1 LSTEKSPSRPWTRAR
16 AAGTELL
23 VIFAGVTAA
32 FFVEGYRE
40 TLDERAQLRQ
50 ATQGI
55 VAEMFHY
62 ENRGLEHADSIDQR
76 LARWRAADAAGAR
89 AIPAFYRLPGAPNPP
104 TAAWDAAVSSGVASM
119 FEPQL
124 RIELGYFYSEYLG
137 IHSNYV
143 RHLSFVEREM
153 LPRVAAGP
161 DAFYDGR
168 GNLRPEFGVQMSLLE
183 EFGRDLR
190 RLSEEAGEL
199 GVKLEELLA
208 TW

>member
-1 LSTEKSPSRPWTRAR
+1 MSTEQGASPRLTRVR
-16 AAGTELL
+16 TAGTELL
-23 VIFAGVTAA
+23 IIFAGVTAA

-40 TLDERAQLRQ
+40 SLAERAQLRQ

-55 VAEMFHY
+55 IAELFHY
-62 ENRGLEHADSIDQR
+62 QDRGLEHADSIDLR

-124 RIELGYFYSEYLG
+124 RIELGYFYNEYLG
-137 IHSNYV
+137 IHANYV
-143 RHLSFVEREM
+143 RHLSFVEREV
-153 LPRVAAGP
+153 LPRVAAGAE
-161 DAFYDGR
+161 AFYDDRGR
-168 GNLRPEFGVQMSLLE
+168 LRPDFEVQMSLLE
-183 EFGRDLR
+183 EFGWDLR
-190 RLSEEAGEL
+190 RLSEQGGEL
-199 GVKLEELLA
+199 GAKLEKLLA

>member
-1 LSTEKSPSRPWTRAR
+1 LSRTRA
-16 AAGTELL
+16 AATELL
-23 VIFAGVTAA
+23 IIFAGVTAA

-40 TLDERAQLRQ
+40 TLDERTQLRQ

-55 VAEMFHY
+55 IAEMYHY
-62 ENRGLEHADSIDQR
+62 EDRGLELADSIDQR
-76 LARWRAADAAGAR
+76 LARWRAADAAGFR
-89 AIPAFYRLPGAPNPP
+89 AVPAFYRIPGAPNPP

-124 RIELGYFYSEYLG
+124 SIELGYFYNEYVG
-137 IHSNYV
+137 IHSNYL
-143 RHLSFVEREM
+143 RHLSFVEREV

-161 DAFYDGR
+161 DAFYDDR
-168 GNLRPEFGVQMSLLE
+168 GKLRPDFGVQMSLLE

-190 RLSEEAGEL
+190 RLSEEAGAL
-199 GVKLEELLA
+199 GAKLEGLLA

>member
-1 LSTEKSPSRPWTRAR
+1 MSKEEEASRRLTRVRR
-16 AAGTELL
+16 AGSELL
-23 VIFAGVTAA
+23 IIFVGVTAA

-40 TLDERAQLRQ
+40 TLDEREQLRQ

-62 ENRGLEHADSIDQR
+62 EDRGLEHADSIDLR
-76 LARWRAADAAGAR
+76 LARWRAADAAGDR

-124 RIELGYFYSEYLG
+124 RIELGYFYNEYLG

-143 RHLSFVEREM
+143 RHLSFVEREV
-153 LPRVAAGP
+153 LPRVTAGP
-161 DAFYDGR
+161 DAFYDNR
-168 GNLRPEFGVQMSLLE
+168 GNLRPDFDAQMSLLE
-183 EFGRDLR
+183 EFGWDLR
-190 RLSEEAGEL
+190 RLSVEAGAL
-199 GVKLEELLA
+199 GARLEKLLA